1 MGEGPEAVRLRA
13 FVLFAR
19 FARERDFICGPAGR
33 SAFLSYFFIYL
44 IFAASGGER
53 E

>member
-1 MGEGPEAVRLRA
+1 MWMP
-13 FVLFAR
+13 R
-19 FARERDFICGPAGR
+19 FARQNRFFAAFGDGNLICGPAGR
-33 SAFLSYFFIYL
+33 SAFLFYFFIYF

>member
-1 MGEGPEAVRLRA
+1 MPLNLFIYEVSFSAALRA
-13 FVLFAR
+13 AR
-19 FARERDFICGPAGR
+19 GLICGPAGR
-33 SAFLSYFFIYL
+33 SAFLFYFFIYF